1 MPYQVTFTDSTNPAK
16 PPITVADQALNNQTS
31 LTFVG
36 KNYAGYAP
44 IVANDFLHLLENF
57 ASNTAPSNPV
67 EGQLWYDNTSGVHL
81 LKIYDGT
88 TWTAAGSVKK
98 SASSQ
103 QPAPANS
110 VSGDLWTDTT
120 NSQLYIFTGSNWVL
134 VGPQFSQGTLTGPQV
149 ENIVDSV
156 NVSHSVVTIYSNNYP
171 VAIISQDTFTPK
183 ATLVGFELIKKGINL
198 YTNSSNPD
206 PSNGNSA
213 GLWGTAEK
221 AASLLY
227 NGTTVAST
235 NFLRKDI
242 SDVSSFPISVRAN
255 GGITVG
261 SALSVSLVTDNTG
274 NGILYN
280 NSSNKSMSV
289 RITKDNVPYT
299 ALYID
304 STLKIGIGKNNSS
317 PQATLDV
324 LGQVNIGDDVSS
336 TPNIFGRLL
345 VNGTK
350 DVGDAS
356 TGLVDPGGP
365 SIQTLGGL
373 SVAKKSNLGDDVTI
387 SGQLY
392 LNWLDGTGNPETG
405 AALLPSTTGIYD
417 IGSSAYSFRNI
428 YATSFNGNFTGT
440 FTGTLQGSISGSAAR
455 LASAT
460 EFIIQGDVAS
470 SDGGTSFTGQTTD
483 GRAYLNTVISPDF
496 ISTKPAVI
504 DSLLTDQILIYR
516 PATGL
521 VKMTKTTLF
530 SHIPQIPVGIIFPF
544 AGSASAVPTGYLLC
558 DGSEVLTSQ
567 YPALFSVI
575 GYTYKPASTLIGLAT
590 FGLPDLRGRFPLGK
604 DDMDNLNEVPSKDG
618 SGTLL
623 NAGGGSANRV
633 LDITGKTLG
642 TGSGQQ
648 QVTVQTRN
656 LPDHKHNMSSN
667 AAQYYAPGL
676 PGGVPD
682 PAAIPSYGL
691 PNFSTGSGLPNS
703 GGVIPDQNNTLGN
716 ALNVMNPY
724 ATLNYIIY
732 TGVI

>member
-110 VSGDLWTDTT
+110 VAGDLWTDTT

-149 ENIVDSV
+149 ENIIDSV
-156 NVSHSVVTIYSNNYP
+156 NVSHSVVTIYSNNNR
-171 VAIISQDTFTPK
+171 VAIISQDSFTPK
-183 ATLVGFELIKKGINL
+183 STLLGFASINKGINL
-198 YTNSSNPD
+198 YTISTDANPSD
-206 PSNGNSA
+206 GLSA
-213 GLWGTAEK
+213 GLWGTAQQ

-227 NGTTVAST
+227 NGSAVAST

-280 NSSNKSMSV
+280 NSSNKSMSIRV
-289 RITKDNVPYT
+289 TQSNVPYT

-304 STLKIGIGKNNSS
+304 STLKIGVGKNNSS

-324 LGQVNIGDDVSS
+324 IGQVNIGNDTASS
-336 TPNIFGRLL
+336 LFGRLL
-345 VNGTK
+345 VNGTN
-350 DVGDAS
+350 DVGDLS
-356 TGLVDPGGP
+356 TGITDPGGP

-373 SVAKKSNLGDDVTI
+373 KVAKKTALGDDTTI
-387 SGQLY
+387 NGQLY
-392 LNWLDGTGNPETG
+392 LNWLDSNGIPQTGS
-405 AALLPSTTGIYD
+405 ALLPTTTGIYD
-417 IGSSAYSFRNI
+417 IGSSSYSFRNI
-428 YATSFNGNFTGT
+428 YANTFVGNFTGT

-460 EFIIQGDVAS
+460 EFILRGDVAS
-470 SDGGTSFTGQTTD
+470 SDGGTAFTGQTTN
-483 GRAYLNTVISPDF
+483 GTAYLNTVISPDF
-496 ISTKPAVI
+496 ISTKQSAA
-504 DSLLTDQILIYR
+504 DSLVTDQLLVYR
-516 PATGL
+516 PSVGL
-521 VKMTKTTLF
+521 INMTKQVLF
-530 SHIPQIPVGIIFPF
+530 NHIPQIPVGVIFPY
-544 AGSASAVPTGYLLC
+544 AGSASSVPTGYLLC
-558 DGSEVLTSQ
+558 DGSEVLTSK
-567 YPALFSVI
+567 YSTLFSII
-575 GYTYKPASTLIGLAT
+575 GYTYKPASSLIGFGT

-604 DDMDNLNEVPSKDG
+604 DDMNNGQEVPSSDG
-618 SGTLL
+618 SGTLV

-633 LDITGKTLG
+633 SDITGKTLG
-642 TGSGQQ
+642 TGSGTQ
-648 QVTVQTRN
+648 QVTIATKN
-656 LPDHKHNMSSN
+656 LPDHKHNLSSS

-676 PGGVPD
+676 PTGVPD

-703 GGVIPDQNNTLGN
+703 GGVIPDQNTTLGN

>member
-1 MPYQVTFTDSTNPAK
+1 MPYQVTFTDASNPAK

-57 ASNTAPSNPV
+57 ASNAPPPNPI
-67 EGQLWYDNTSGVHL
+67 EGQLWYNNTAGVNL
-81 LKIYDGT
+81 LNIYDGT
-88 TWTAAGSVKK
+88 NWSAAGSVKK
-98 SASSQ
+98 SPSSQ
-103 QPAPANS
+103 KPAPVNS
-110 VSGDLWTDTT
+110 VAGDLWADTT
-120 NSQLYIFTGSNWVL
+120 NSQLYVFTGSNWVL
-134 VGPQFSQGTLTGPQV
+134 IGPQFSQGTLTGPQV
-149 ENIVDSV
+149 ENIIDTL
-156 NVSHSVVTIYSNNYP
+156 NVSHSVVTIYANNYP

-183 ATLVGFELIKKGINL
+183 STLVGFESIKKGVNL
-198 YTNSSNPD
+198 YTNTSDQNPD
-206 PSNGNSA
+206 NGDSA
-213 GLWGTAEK
+213 GLWGTAQK

-227 NGTTVAST
+227 NGTTVSAT

-242 SDVSSFPISVRAN
+242 ADVSSFPISVRAN

-274 NGILYN
+274 NGVLYN

-289 RITKDNVPYT
+289 RITQDNVPYT

-304 STLKIGIGKNNSS
+304 YTQKVGIGKNNSS

-324 LGQVNIGDDVSS
+324 IGQVNVGNDTAS
-336 TPNIFGRLL
+336 NLFGRLL

-356 TGLVDPGGP
+356 TGITDPGGA

-373 SVAKKSNLGDDVTI
+373 SVAKKTLLGDDTTI
-387 SGQLY
+387 NGQLY
-392 LNWLDGTGNPETG
+392 LNWVDGTGSPITG
-405 AALLPSTTGIYD
+405 SALLPTNNGVYD
-417 IGSSAYSFRNI
+417 IGSADYSFRNI
-428 YATSFNGNFTGT
+428 YAASFVGNFNGT
-440 FTGTLQGSISGSAAR
+440 FTGTLQGSISGSAGR

-460 EFIIQGDVAS
+460 EFIIRGDVAS
-470 SDGGTSFTGQTTD
+470 SDGGTSFTGQSAD
-483 GRAYLNTVISPDF
+483 GKAYLNTVISPDF
-496 ISTKPAVI
+496 VSTKPSVT
-504 DSLLTDQILIYR
+504 DSLLTDQLLVYR
-516 PATGL
+516 ASTGL
-521 VKMTKTTLF
+521 VNMTKSTLF

-544 AGSASAVPTGYLLC
+544 AGSASAVPIGYLLC

-567 YPALFSVI
+567 YPALFSII

-604 DDMDNLNEVPSKDG
+604 DDMDNQNEIPSKDG

-633 LDITGKTLG
+633 ADITGKTLG
-642 TGSGQQ
+642 TGSGLQ
-648 QVTVQTRN
+648 QVTIQTRN
-656 LPDHKHNMSSN
+656 LPDHKHNLSSN

-703 GGVIPDQNNTLGN
+703 GGVIPDQNTTLGN

>member
-1 MPYQVTFTDSTNPAK
+1 MSYQVTFTDSTNPAK
-16 PPITVADQALNNQTS
+16 PPISVADQSLNNQTS

-57 ASNTAPSNPV
+57 ASNSAPSNPV

-98 SASSQ
+98 SPSSQ

-110 VSGDLWTDTT
+110 VVGDLWTDTT

-149 ENIVDSV
+149 ENIIDTN
-156 NVSHSVVTIYSNNYP
+156 NVSHSVVTMYSNNYR
-171 VAIISQDTFTPK
+171 VAIISQDAFTPK
-183 ATLVGFELIKKGINL
+183 STLVGFSAISKGVNLFTDITDLDPING
-198 YTNSSNPD
+198 S
-206 PSNGNSA
+206 SA
-213 GLWGTAEK
+213 GVWGTAQQ
-221 AASLLY
+221 ATALLY
-227 NGTTVAST
+227 NGASVAST

-242 SDVSSFPISVRAN
+242 ADVSSFPISVRAN

-274 NGILYN
+274 NGVLYN
-280 NSSNKSMSV
+280 NSSNKSMSIRV
-289 RITKDNVPYT
+289 TQSNVPYT

-304 STLKIGIGKNNSS
+304 STLKVGIGKNNSS

-324 LGQVNIGDDVSS
+324 IGQVNIGNDTDS
-336 TPNIFGRLL
+336 NIVGRLL
-345 VNGTK
+345 VNGTS
-350 DVGDAS
+350 DIGTLS
-356 TGLVDPGGP
+356 TGLGDPGGA

-373 SVAKKSNLGDDVTI
+373 SVAKKTKLGDDVSI
-387 SGQLY
+387 YGQLY
-392 LNWLDGTGNPETG
+392 LNWIDSNGQPVTG

-417 IGSSAYSFRNI
+417 IGSSSYSFRNI
-428 YATSFNGNFTGT
+428 YANSFVGNFTGT

-460 EFIIQGDVAS
+460 EFILQGDVAS
-470 SDGGTSFTGQTTD
+470 SDGGTAFTGQTTD
-483 GRAYLNTVISPDF
+483 GRAVLNTVISPDF
-496 ISTKPAVI
+496 VSTKSAAT
-504 DSLLTDQILIYR
+504 DSFLTDQLLVYR
-516 PATGL
+516 PGAGL
-521 VKMTKTTLF
+521 VNMTKSVLF
-530 SHIPQIPVGIIFPF
+530 NHIPQIPVGIIFPY
-544 AGSASAVPTGYLLC
+544 AGASNTVPAGYLLC
-558 DGSEVLTSQ
+558 DGSEVLTSE
-567 YPALFSVI
+567 YSILFSII
-575 GYTYKPASTLIGLAT
+575 GYTYKPANALNGLGT
-590 FGLPDLRGRFPLGK
+590 FALPDLRGRFPLGK
-604 DDMDNLNEVPSKDG
+604 DDMDNQNEIPSKDG

-623 NAGGGSANRV
+623 NAGGGQANRV
-633 LDITGKTLG
+633 ADITGRTLG
-642 TGSGQQ
+642 TGSGLQ
-648 QVTVQTRN
+648 QVTIQTRN
-656 LPDHKHNMSSN
+656 LPDHKHNLSSN

-691 PNFSTGSGLPNS
+691 PSFSTGSGLPNS
-703 GGVIPDQNNTLGN
+703 GGVIPDQNTTLGN